1 MLNKPHILFLFL
13 NLFNKF
19 NKTWA
24 LNQCKTL
31 YLLFLLFFQAAAAGL
46 IFMGAWVYHTYNHF
60 SELTTANLTL
70 IPAAIVIS
78 VGVFLFIIGCLGCI
92 AACKENKCLLAIVSK
107 ELDAS
112 FLSTQASR

>member
-1 MLNKPHILFLFL
+1 
-13 NLFNKF
+13 
-19 NKTWA
+19 
-24 LNQCKTL
+24 
-31 YLLFLLFFQAAAAGL
+31 
-46 IFMGAWVYHTYNHF
+46 MGAWVYHTYNHF

>member
-1 MLNKPHILFLFL
+1 
-13 NLFNKF
+13 
-19 NKTWA
+19 
-24 LNQCKTL
+24 
-31 YLLFLLFFQAAAAGL
+31 
-46 IFMGAWVYHTYNHF
+46 MGAWVYHTYNHF

-107 ELDAS
+107 EKDAS
-112 FLSTQASR
+112 FSVDISQRRLLKWVHLSVSLSIDAVSGYLMNTTPLAVLF